1 MLATFTYSLIM
12 FLPGNNIYT
21 PLPEKLKAIPIFILS
36 CIEKPQYLALVFQ
49 LFHKDDHFHNFQGG
63 QQAGI
68 MILGPIL
75 KLSSAIL
82 KNICT

>member
-1 MLATFTYSLIM
+1 M
-12 FLPGNNIYT
+12 FLHAGNNIYT

-68 MILGPIL
+68 MILRPIL

-82 KNICT
+82 KKICT